1 MRVYEFSKKN
11 GIPNKELLQILRD
24 NGFDLPSHMSLLPD
38 DAQVFLEKQ
47 LHKKTSSS
55 PITAEIKKE
64 TMQTIQIPQ
73 VPVPPVPEKEVIRP
87 TVKPVIPKVV
97 PEVTLPLMPMSLTQA
112 AHIMGKPVSEL
123 ILTLLKQRIVTTK
136 NQILSEKILEQ
147 LARQYSIK
155 TVPVEATKD
164 ASVHAAPL
172 VSEGVQEE
180 RLPVVVVI
188 GHVDHGKTTLLDFI
202 RKTRIAAKEKG
213 GITQHLGAYEAKTDH
228 GNVVFLDTPGHEAF
242 SMMRVRGIKVADIA
256 ILVVAADDGIMPQ
269 TIEAIKL
276 AKEVGLPVIVAIN
289 KVDKATPSQI
299 EAVKRGL
306 TQHDLAPEEWGGQTV
321 CVPISAKLGQGINE
335 LLEVVILQSQLM
347 ELKANMRVPARGF
360 VLESK
365 LEKGRGPVATII
377 CQHGILH
384 VGDYFVCG
392 STQGKV
398 SSLVDFAGKR
408 VQEARPSIP
417 VQVAGFASL
426 PQTGDLFE
434 VVLQEEMKRGRTA
447 MAETRSTASAR
458 QVQHENALNIIIKT
472 DGASSK
478 EALLNSIT
486 KLSGKA
492 FKEFYVISA
501 GVGAITESDVV
512 LASDTKSIIYGLHA
526 KVEPNAA
533 TLAQKL
539 GVLIKL
545 YDIIYKML
553 EDLHTVAEQ
562 GRPVKKVLRKIG
574 EATVL
579 KVFDIKNLGVIAGAQ
594 VKSGRFSKDGK
605 VIVFRGK
612 FKVGEG
618 MIKSLQRDRKSVKEV
633 HTGFECAF
641 MIEGFTEWQPE
652 DRVECYLEMAELE

>member
-1 MRVYEFSKKN
+1 MRVYEFSKKY
-11 GIPNKELLQILRD
+11 GITNKDLLQLLHE
-24 NGFDLPSHMSLLPD
+24 NNFDIASHMSIMPD
-38 DAQVFLEKQ
+38 DAQVFLEKHM
-47 LHKKTSSS
+47 HKSTSSS
-55 PITAEIKKE
+55 PTTTEIKKE
-64 TMQTIQIPQ
+64 TMQIIQTPKSL
-73 VPVPPVPEKEVIRP
+73 PEKKVVEEVIRP
-87 TVKPVIPKVV
+87 IPKPIIPKVV
-97 PEVTLPLMPMSLTQA
+97 NEITFIVEPMSLAQA
-112 AHIMGKPVSEL
+112 AEKMGKPVSEL
-123 ILTLLKQRIVTTK
+123 ILTLLKQGTAATK

-147 LARQYSIK
+147 LAVQYGIK
-155 TVPVEATKD
+155 TVALEKQKG

-172 VSEGVQEE
+172 VMDGVREE

-242 SMMRVRGIKVADIA
+242 SMMRSRGIKVADIA

-289 KVDKATPSQI
+289 KIDKATPGQI
-299 EAVKRGL
+299 EGVKRGL
-306 TQHDLAPEEWGGQTV
+306 TQYDLAPEEWGGQTV
-321 CVPISAKLGQGINE
+321 VAPISAKLGQGINE
-335 LLEVVILQSQLM
+335 LLEVVVLQAQLM
-347 ELKANMRVPARGF
+347 ELTANMAVPARGF

-377 CQHGILH
+377 CQHGILR
-384 VGDYFVCG
+384 VGDYFSCG

-417 VQVAGFASL
+417 VQVAGFTSL
-426 PQTGDLFE
+426 PHTGDLFE
-434 VVLQEEMKRGRTA
+434 VIQPGELKRGRTSA
-447 MAETRSTASAR
+447 AELNVPSAR
-458 QVQHENALNIIIKT
+458 QVLHENALNLIIKT

-486 KLSGKA
+486 KMSGKA
-492 FKEFYVISA
+492 FKEFYIISA
-501 GVGAITESDVV
+501 GVGAITESDVM

-533 TLAQKL
+533 VLANKL
-539 GVLIKL
+539 NVTIKL

-553 EDLHTVAEQ
+553 EDLHVVAEQ

-605 VIVFRGK
+605 VIIFRGK

-641 MIEGFTEWQPE
+641 MVEGFTEWQPD